1 MIVLTLFF
9 AMGDEAPKWGTF
21 PRSGTGL
28 SHQLLSLYALTLGL
42 YCSLITLEGKSLI
55 YELRPSREEGLV
67 REPSRLYG
75 PVAIYYKG

>member
-9 AMGDEAPKWGTF
+9 AMGDEAQKWGTF

-42 YCSLITLEGKSLI
+42 YCGLIALEGKSLI
-55 YELRPSREEGLV
+55 YELINALP
-67 REPSRLYG
+67 
-75 PVAIYYKG
+75 